1 MALMLI
7 LSAFYLIQFL
17 LDFLF
22 ITKSFEN
29 SQLSLIFGFVISLAS
44 FIIFYVQG
52 ELYVCAYKF
61 ISILM
66 IVLIGITYIYSFN
79 TSQNY

>member
-1 MALMLI
+1 MTLLLI
-7 LSAFYLIQFL
+7 LSAFYLILFL
-17 LDFLF
+17 LDLLF

-29 SQLSLIFGFVISLAS
+29 FQLSLIFGFVISLGS
-44 FIIFYVQG
+44 FIMFYIRG
-52 ELYVCAYKF
+52 ELYMCAYKL

-66 IVLIGITYIYSFN
+66 IVLIGITFIYCFK